1 MIVND
6 LVRGPEP
13 QQTVSN
19 EGGRRS
25 MTRALVRILTYIT
38 NDDLGLE
45 LKLSPSNENEEES
58 DVEKQ
63 TRAITDYIIGVKPD
77 VPERIVATRCI
88 MPDTEEEEDARTF
101 LNRAILLLADV
112 HISHLRHVVLS
123 DPVATIDEVVE
134 GLRLVYGPRASILVA
149 QHGDTDHPHFHAVV
163 ITVDPATGKS
173 FQINKGRDHE
183 MLHLMAARSDYLTG
197 TASEPNAL
205 FIADK
210 EGIYDRYG
218 GAKVSDLDLDISVNA
233 LIAAR
238 NARIAV
244 MKNNDAADHLPG
256 WKAHLDA
263 NEGHVIEPP
272 GWSDERVA
280 EVMARPRIKTAK
292 KWAELHRSLG
302 QIGILYV
309 RHGGGA
315 RLILG
320 NESFIAASEAAS
332 FASLSK
338 LESRLGAFQSAPLDN
353 PIRPFVRP
361 RYNLRSLKKKEG
373 QSKKVQRDQIR
384 SEKENILTLIN
395 EDCAARSKAHQQ
407 LSRDCKKLV
416 SEARQEIT
424 QRKRPQTNKDTTEA
438 PQCMFVANPGR
449 RYRDDL
455 TQNLPVLARYN
466 RESLVGGVVAWKLD
480 GKMAFYV
487 SRNLITLQKGADR
500 LAAIKLAQFKWGDD
514 FRFFGTRR
522 EIEIMC
528 QLAADN
534 DIVAGNPEQR
544 AVIDAIIAES
554 KRKPD
559 PAAEARFQH
568 AQLMNPI
575 IAAAQDAQK
584 LARETAS
591 SAFDAARTASQQTAA
606 SIAEHV
612 KRSRYTSG
620 DHFAGEFD
628 PKERRAML
636 TLQKSAPDLRG
647 EIIHW
652 NDAPF
657 GRSVM
662 PVVTAFQKY
671 PEDLDTRLVQA
682 RLAAEYYRQQ
692 AEHRILLAWLK
703 QGLIRWNKTRLETAK
718 KMRWIEA
725 ALKREA
731 GNPIFLK
738 AAITNKPNDISTD
751 EPTILALGISHRE
764 IHMTIDMALV
774 RQDLAWS
781 AAHELGIKQALAR
794 TTKSGFARSEKET
807 LENDLNGAANGARPT
822 QVIDETLYR
831 NMTRAQRAA
840 LWHR

>member
-1 MIVND
+1 
-6 LVRGPEP
+6 
-13 QQTVSN
+13 
-19 EGGRRS
+19 

-45 LKLSPSNENEEES
+45 LKLSPSNDNEEES

-88 MPDTEEEEDARTF
+88 MPDTEEEDARAF

-123 DPVATIDEVVE
+123 DPVATIDEVVQ

-183 MLHLMAARSDYLTG
+183 MLHLMAARSDYMTG

-205 FIADK
+205 FIADRD
-210 EGIYDRYG
+210 GIYDRYG
-218 GAKVSDLDLDISVNA
+218 GAMVSDLDLNISVNA
-233 LIAAR
+233 LSRAR
-238 NARIAV
+238 HERITV
-244 MKNNDAADHLPG
+244 MKDNDVAVHRPD
-256 WKAHLDA
+256 WKCNVKAKR
-263 NEGHVIEPP
+263 GRVIEPP

-280 EVMARPRIKTAK
+280 EVMARPRVKTAK
-292 KWAELHRSLG
+292 NWAELHRSLG
-302 QIGILYV
+302 LIGIAYEC
-309 RHGGGA
+309 HGGGG
-315 RLILG
+315 RLVMG
-320 NESFIAASEAAS
+320 DESFIAASKAAS

-338 LESRLGAFQSAPLDN
+338 LESRLGAFQSVPLDN

-361 RYNLRSLKKKEG
+361 RFNLRSQNKEDR
-373 QSKKVQRDQIR
+373 QSQKAQRDRIR
-384 SEKENILTLIN
+384 CEKENINTLIN
-395 EDCAARSKAHQQ
+395 EDCAARSKAHQK
-407 LSRDCKKLV
+407 LSRDCKKMV
-416 SEARQEIT
+416 SEARQEVA
-424 QRKRPQTNKDTTEA
+424 QRKWPQTNKVTTEA
-438 PQCMFVANPGR
+438 PQCMLVANPGR
-449 RYRDDL
+449 RYRIDV
-455 TQNLPVLARYN
+455 THNLPVLARYS
-466 RESLVGGVVAWKLD
+466 RQSLVGGVVAWTLD

-514 FRFFGTRR
+514 FRFFGTKR
-522 EIEIMC
+522 EIKIMC

-534 DIVAGNPEQR
+534 DILAGNPEQR
-544 AVIDAIIAES
+544 AVIDEMIAER

-559 PAAEARFQH
+559 PAGEAKFQH
-568 AQLMNPI
+568 ILLMNPI
-575 IAAAQDAQK
+575 IAAAQNAQK
-584 LARETAS
+584 MARETAS
-591 SAFDAARTASQQTAA
+591 SAFDAARTVSQETAA
-606 SIAEHV
+606 LIAEHL
-612 KRSRYTSG
+612 KRSPYAPKG
-620 DHFAGEFD
+620 HFAGEFN
-628 PKERRAML
+628 PKERRAMI

-647 EIIHW
+647 EVIHW
-652 NDAPF
+652 NDTPF

-671 PEDLDTRLVQA
+671 PEDLDTRFVQA
-682 RLAAEYYRQQ
+682 RLAAEYYRQE
-692 AEHRILLAWLK
+692 AERRILLAWLK

-718 KMRWIEA
+718 KVRWIEA

-731 GNPIFLK
+731 ENPIFLK
-738 AAITNKPNDISTD
+738 AAITNNPNDISTN
-751 EPTILALGISHRE
+751 EPTILALVISYRE
-764 IHMTIDMALV
+764 IHMTIDMALI

-781 AAHELGIKQALAR
+781 ASHELGLMKAFAVVS
-794 TTKSGFARSEKET
+794 KSKFDRKLQET
-807 LENDLNGAANGARPT
+807 LKSDLEDVANAARPT

-831 NMTRAQRAA
+831 NMTSAQRAA
-840 LWHR
+840 LWRR